1 MQFDAKAVCILNR
14 LLSLLFIYYLV
25 LGEIT
30 AFRHHGFG
38 PSHYRQLIDLSSVA
52 GSALLLPIWSNSCP
66 FQLLTRYLITD
77 PRDDPSLAG
86 ERAWPKQEIAA
97 SLSLHF
103 PCAMCTLE
111 RVSTSKQTR
120 PYLSNITRGRCVTQN
135 MHLRPTVKHPWKSYR
150 NGRLVWPLHHHH
162 HHFICHKKHD
172 LYNTWTSCRGE
183 TPRSPGKYSSG
194 NKEVKSVTICENV
207 DSIPWMNAKQ
217 CKTSFAIQWQ
227 HNSSENNSLHQLFQR
242 KPTLLLDLL
251 SCSRFCL
258 MCSTSTIL

>member
-97 SLSLHF
+97 SLSLSIFLVQCAPSNVF
-103 PCAMCTLE
+103 PPRNRHGRICQISLGAAVSLKICILGLQWSIPGNHIAME
-111 RVSTSKQTR
+111 GW
-120 PYLSNITRGRCVTQN
+120 YD
-135 MHLRPTVKHPWKSYR
+135 
-150 NGRLVWPLHHHH
+150 
-162 HHFICHKKHD
+162 HFIIIIII
-172 LYNTWTSCRGE
+172 L
-183 TPRSPGKYSSG
+183 
-194 NKEVKSVTICENV
+194 
-207 DSIPWMNAKQ
+207 
-217 CKTSFAIQWQ
+217 FAIKSMIYKTHGLRVGVKLPDPQANTAPGTKKWNRSQ
-227 HNSSENNSLHQLFQR
+227 YAKTLTLFHEWMQNNVKLHSLFNGSTTAQKTTTAYISCFNENR
-242 KPTLLLDLL
+242 P
-251 SCSRFCL
+251 CY
-258 MCSTSTIL
+258 